1 MREVAAMTTLASMI
15 AAESLSKRYGDV
27 PVVDDVS
34 FTCHRGTVTGFLG
47 PNGAGKS
54 TTLRMITGLTRPDN
68 GHATVAGMPFVAL
81 PNPSR
86 VVGTLLDAS
95 AMHPG
100 RSGRN
105 TLAVAAHMAGVP
117 QHRVDE
123 VLTTVGLS
131 PAAADK
137 RVGTYSLG
145 MRQRLGI
152 AQTLIGHPEV
162 LILDEPA
169 NGLDPEGIAWMR
181 ELLRDFADQGGTV
194 LLSSHLLAEVEATVD
209 RLVVI
214 RAGQVVADGRLTDLL
229 STPGLVA
236 RATDQAALIAAL
248 TGAGDALHRRRRR
261 HRHHRHHQWCH
272 RRTGGIGGGA
282 SGCAPRRAP
291 RRRPCRPRTTL
302 LRPHRPRRNRHR
314 PSRRSPDDHRHPHRC
329 DRPQP
334 SGRASRSPARCASNG
349 ARASTPAPPA
359 GSSRRWWRSR

>member
-1 MREVAAMTTLASMI
+1 MAASDVFVWPMREVAAVTTLAPMI

-27 PVVDDVS
+27 PVVDEVS
-34 FTCHRGTVTGFLG
+34 FTCQRGTVTGFLG

-54 TTLRMITGLTRPDN
+54 TTLRMISGLTRPDS
-68 GHATVAGMPFVAL
+68 GHATVAGIPFVAL

-105 TLAVAAHMAGVP
+105 TLAVAARMAGVP
-117 QHRVDE
+117 QHRVDD

-181 ELLRDFADQGGTV
+181 QLLRDFADQGGTV

-209 RLVVI
+209 HLVVI
-214 RAGQVVADGRLTDLL
+214 RAGQIVAHGRLTDLL
-229 STPGLVA
+229 STPALVA

-248 TGAGDALHRRRRR
+248 TNAGMPCTADGDGTVTIDTTTGVTAEQVAAVASQAGVLLVELRAADRAGLEQLFFAL
-261 HRHHRHHQWCH
+261 
-272 RRTGGIGGGA
+272 TGPTATDI
-282 SGCAPRRAP
+282 
-291 RRRPCRPRTTL
+291 TL
-302 LRPHRPRRNRHR
+302 EEI
-314 PSRRSPDDHRHPHRC
+314 SR
-329 DRPQP
+329 
-334 SGRASRSPARCASNG
+334 
-349 ARASTPAPPA
+349 
-359 GSSRRWWRSR
+359 

>member
-1 MREVAAMTTLASMI
+1 MRRGYRGDDAGSMI
-15 AAESLSKRYGDV
+15 ATHSLSKRYGDV
-27 PVVDDVS
+27 AVVDDVT
-34 FTCHRGTVTGFLG
+34 FTCERGTVTGFLG

-68 GHATVAGMPFVAL
+68 GHATVAGVPFAGL

-117 QHRVDE
+117 RQRVDE

-131 PAAADK
+131 PAAADR

-152 AQTLIGHPEV
+152 AQALIGNPEV

-181 ELLRDFADQGGTV
+181 ELLRDFAGRGGTV

-214 RAGQVVADGRLTDLL
+214 RAGQVVAHGRLADLL
-229 STPGLVA
+229 STSGLVA
-236 RATDQAALIAAL
+236 RATDQASLVAALNGAGMACTGDVDGTVTIDTTSGVTAEQVASVAARSGVLLVELRTADRAGLEQLFFAL
-248 TGAGDALHRRRRR
+248 TGPAATDTALEEV
-261 HRHHRHHQWCH
+261 
-272 RRTGGIGGGA
+272 
-282 SGCAPRRAP
+282 
-291 RRRPCRPRTTL
+291 
-302 LRPHRPRRNRHR
+302 
-314 PSRRSPDDHRHPHRC
+314 SR
-329 DRPQP
+329 
-334 SGRASRSPARCASNG
+334 
-349 ARASTPAPPA
+349 
-359 GSSRRWWRSR
+359 

>member
-1 MREVAAMTTLASMI
+1 VADAHTRPGDDAGSMI
-15 AAESLSKRYGDV
+15 VAESLSKRYDAV
-27 PVVDDVS
+27 PVVDDVT

-54 TTLRMITGLTRPDN
+54 TTLRMITGLSRPDT
-68 GHATVAGMPFVAL
+68 GHATVAGVPFVAL

-100 RSGRN
+100 RTGRN
-105 TLAVAAHMAGVP
+105 TLAVAAQMAAVP
-117 QHRVDE
+117 QHRVDD
-123 VLTTVGLS
+123 VLATVGLS
-131 PAAADK
+131 SAAADK

-214 RAGQVVADGRLTDLL
+214 RAGHLVADGCLADLL
-229 STPGLVA
+229 STSGLVA
-236 RATDQAALIAAL
+236 RATDQTALIAAL
-248 TGAGDALHRRRRR
+248 TRAGMPCTGDGDGAVTIDTAGGVTAEQVALVAA
-261 HRHHRHHQWCH
+261 QSGVLLVEL
-272 RRTGGIGGGA
+272 RTADCTGLEQLFFA
-282 SGCAPRRAP
+282 L
-291 RRRPCRPRTTL
+291 T
-302 LRPHRPRRNRHR
+302 
-314 PSRRSPDDHRHPHRC
+314 
-329 DRPQP
+329 
-334 SGRASRSPARCASNG
+334 SPAATDADLGEVSG
-349 ARASTPAPPA
+349 
-359 GSSRRWWRSR
+359 

>member
-1 MREVAAMTTLASMI
+1 MRRGCLRDDAGSMI
-15 AAESLSKRYGDV
+15 AAESLSKRYDGV

-34 FTCHRGTVTGFLG
+34 FSCHRGTVTGFLG

-54 TTLRMITGLTRPDN
+54 TTLRMITGLTRPDT
-68 GHATVAGMPFVAL
+68 GHATVAGVPFVGL

-105 TLAVAAHMAGVP
+105 TLAVAAHMADVP

-123 VLTTVGLS
+123 VLAQVGLS

-137 RVGTYSLG
+137 RVGAYSLG

-152 AQTLIGHPEV
+152 AQTLIGHPAV

-181 ELLRDFADQGGTV
+181 ELLRDFADRGGTV

-214 RAGQVVADGRLTDLL
+214 RAGQIVADGRLADLL
-229 STPGLVA
+229 STTGLVA
-236 RATDQAALIAAL
+236 RATDQTALIAAL
-248 TGAGDALHRRRRR
+248 TGAGMPCTGDGGDGSVTIDTTGGVTAEQVALVAAQAGVLLVELRPAD
-261 HRHHRHHQWCH
+261 
-272 RRTGGIGGGA
+272 RTGLEQLFFA
-282 SGCAPRRAP
+282 LTSSA
-291 RRRPCRPRTTL
+291 TTDADL
-302 LRPHRPRRNRHR
+302 EEV
-314 PSRRSPDDHRHPHRC
+314 SR
-329 DRPQP
+329 
-334 SGRASRSPARCASNG
+334 
-349 ARASTPAPPA
+349 
-359 GSSRRWWRSR
+359 

>member
-1 MREVAAMTTLASMI
+1 MAARMTSCGRCVGAACETTLGGMI
-15 AAESLSKRYGDV
+15 AAESLSKRYDGV
-27 PVVDDVS
+27 PVVDDVT
-34 FTCHRGTVTGFLG
+34 FTCQRGTVTGFLG

-54 TTLRMITGLTRPDN
+54 TTLRMITGLTRPDH
-68 GHATVAGMPFVAL
+68 GHATVAGVPFVAL

-105 TLAVAAHMAGVP
+105 TLAVAAHMAAVP
-117 QHRVDE
+117 QARVDE
-123 VLTTVGLS
+123 VLATVGLS
-131 PAAADK
+131 AAAADK

-214 RAGQVVADGRLTDLL
+214 RAGQVVADGRLADLL
-229 STPGLVA
+229 STTGLVA
-236 RATDQAALIAAL
+236 RATDHTALLAAL
-248 TGAGDALHRRRRR
+248 TGAGMPCTGNGDDGTVTIDTTSGVTAEQVASVAAQAGVLLVELRAAD
-261 HRHHRHHQWCH
+261 
-272 RRTGGIGGGA
+272 RTGLEQLFFA
-282 SGCAPRRAP
+282 L
-291 RRRPCRPRTTL
+291 TTGPATDTDL
-302 LRPHRPRRNRHR
+302 EEV
-314 PSRRSPDDHRHPHRC
+314 SR
-329 DRPQP
+329 
-334 SGRASRSPARCASNG
+334 
-349 ARASTPAPPA
+349 
-359 GSSRRWWRSR
+359 

>member
-1 MREVAAMTTLASMI
+1 MI
-15 AAESLSKRYGDV
+15 KTHSLSKRYGDV
-27 PVVDDVS
+27 AVVDDVT
-34 FTCHRGTVTGFLG
+34 FTCERGTVTGFLG

-68 GHATVAGMPFVAL
+68 GHATVAGVPFIGL

-117 QHRVDE
+117 QQRVDE

-131 PAAADK
+131 SAAADR

-152 AQTLIGHPEV
+152 AQTLIGNPEV

-181 ELLRDFADQGGTV
+181 ELLRDFADRGGTV

-214 RAGQVVADGRLTDLL
+214 RSGQVVADGRLSDLL
-229 STPGLVA
+229 STSGLVA
-236 RATDQAALIAAL
+236 RATDQPALVAALNDAGMACTREVDGTVSVDTTHGVTAEQVASVAARSGVLLVELRAADRTGLEQLFFAL
-248 TGAGDALHRRRRR
+248 TGPATDTALEEV
-261 HRHHRHHQWCH
+261 
-272 RRTGGIGGGA
+272 
-282 SGCAPRRAP
+282 
-291 RRRPCRPRTTL
+291 
-302 LRPHRPRRNRHR
+302 
-314 PSRRSPDDHRHPHRC
+314 SR
-329 DRPQP
+329 
-334 SGRASRSPARCASNG
+334 
-349 ARASTPAPPA
+349 
-359 GSSRRWWRSR
+359 